1 MNMFADKVA
10 IVTGAAAG
18 IGRAIAQRLDAHGAK
33 VAIFDKNADAA
44 ARVAGALTNAI
55 ALAVDVTDESA
66 VQTAIRH
73 AVETLGAVDFYF
85 SNAGIPAGNGL
96 GDNAD
101 WAESWSVNTLSHL
114 YAAREVLPQ
123 MAERTSGHFVVTSS
137 AGGILMLTK
146 SAHYTATKH
155 AAVALAEWL
164 AVEWGDR
171 GIGVHCL
178 VPGAVRTQMATN
190 DPKGFKEATS
200 GRGHFVEPEEVADAV
215 LAAIASGEFLVLSH
229 PEIHDYEA
237 AKVADRSVWLSKL
250 RRQKSRMS

>member
-1 MNMFADKVA
+1 M
-10 IVTGAAAG
+10 
-18 IGRAIAQRLDAHGAK
+18 AQR
-33 VAIFDKNADAA
+33 
-44 ARVAGALTNAI
+44 
-55 ALAVDVTDESA
+55 S
-66 VQTAIRH
+66 
-73 AVETLGAVDFYF
+73 
-85 SNAGIPAGNGL
+85 
-96 GDNAD
+96 
-101 WAESWSVNTLSHL
+101 
-114 YAAREVLPQ
+114 
-123 MAERTSGHFVVTSS
+123 SGHFVVTSS

-178 VPGAVRTQMATN
+178 VPGAVRTQMATH

-215 LAAIASGEFLVLSH
+215 LAAIASGAFLVLSH

-237 AKVADRSVWLSKL
+237 AKVADRSVWLAKL